1 MRRRVMLNRIE
12 ILQAEYTRAVMNP
25 VFDEPEKYCVLLDL
39 IQDAIDKERSQLN
52 A

>member
-1 MRRRVMLNRIE
+1 MLNKMA
-12 ILQAEYTRAVMNP
+12 ILQAEYARAIMNP
-25 VFDEPEKYCVLLDL
+25 VFDEPEKYCVLLDI